1 MDGAAGSDAQLA
13 AACMATPYATLVGA
27 VALRA
32 ARAASAGGAPA
43 APLKARCAA
52 VLHAT

>member
-1 MDGAAGSDAQLA
+1 
-13 AACMATPYATLVGA
+13 MARPYATLAGA
-27 VALRA
+27 VVLSAV
-32 ARAASAGGAPA
+32 RAASAGAAPI

>member
-1 MDGAAGSDAQLA
+1 MAGAVGKEAAPA

-32 ARAASAGGAPA
+32 ARAASAGEAPI

-52 VLHAT
+52 ALHAT

>member
-1 MDGAAGSDAQLA
+1 MGKQAAPA

-32 ARAASAGGAPA
+32 ARAASAGEAPI

-52 VLHAT
+52 ALHAT